1 MNAATSTLSTSTGAS
16 AAAIQHHYDVGND
29 FYQLWLDPTMVYSCA
44 LWEENEPT
52 TNLEKAQIRK
62 IDYHIEQARAQGKK
76 RVLDI
81 GCGWGGI
88 LKRLVN
94 EHGVQQ
100 AIGLTLS
107 EAQAD
112 WVRALNHP
120 QIEVNLEGWQNY
132 EPTAPFDAIIS
143 VGAFEHFVKPELS
156 SAEKI
161 EVYRSF
167 FQRCHGWLNPGGSM
181 SLQTIAYG
189 KRKPEEVQK
198 LPGAKFA
205 NEEIFPESDSPRLA
219 EIAEA
224 AEGIFE
230 IVTVRNDRLDY
241 VKTLEVWLKNLRAHR
256 AEVVQAAGEVV
267 FQRYERYL
275 YLALLGFLTGDLL
288 LLRLTLRRIG

>member
-1 MNAATSTLSTSTGAS
+1 
-16 AAAIQHHYDVGND
+16 
-29 FYQLWLDPTMVYSCA
+29 
-44 LWEENEPT
+44 
-52 TNLEKAQIRK
+52 
-62 IDYHIEQARAQGKK
+62 
-76 RVLDI
+76 
-81 GCGWGGI
+81 
-88 LKRLVN
+88 
-94 EHGVQQ
+94 
-100 AIGLTLS
+100 
-107 EAQAD
+107 
-112 WVRALNHP
+112 
-120 QIEVNLEGWQNY
+120 
-132 EPTAPFDAIIS
+132 
-143 VGAFEHFVKPELS
+143 
-156 SAEKI
+156 
-161 EVYRSF
+161 
-167 FQRCHGWLNPGGSM
+167 M

-241 VKTLEVWLKNLRAHR
+241 VKTLEVWLKNLRARR
-256 AEVVQAAGEVV
+256 AEVVQSAGEAV

>member
-1 MNAATSTLSTSTGAS
+1 MNAATSNLSVPTGAS
-16 AAAIQHHYDVGND
+16 AAAIQHHYDVGNE
-29 FYQLWLDPTMVYSCA
+29 FYQLWLDRSMAYSCA
-44 LWEENEPT
+44 LWAENEQNT
-52 TNLEKAQIRK
+52 DLEQAQLRK
-62 IDYHIEQARAQGKK
+62 IDYHIEQARAKGQK
-76 RVLDI
+76 RVLDV

-88 LKRLVN
+88 LKRLVTDHN
-94 EHGVQQ
+94 VEQ

-107 EAQAD
+107 EAQAN
-112 WVRALNHP
+112 WVQAINHP
-120 QIEVNLEGWQNY
+120 HIEVRLESWLDY
-132 EPTAPFDAIIS
+132 TPTAPFDAITS

-156 SAEKI
+156 SSEKI
-161 EVYRSF
+161 EVYRTF
-167 FQRCHGWLNPGGSM
+167 FQRCHQWLNPGCWM

-205 NEEIFPESDSPRLA
+205 NEEIFPESNSPRLA

-241 VKTLEVWLKNLRAHR
+241 VRTLEVWLKSLRAHR
-256 AEVVQAAGEVV
+256 AEVIHCAGEAV
-267 FQRYERYL
+267 FTRYERYL

-288 LLRLTLRRIG
+288 LLRLTFRRIG